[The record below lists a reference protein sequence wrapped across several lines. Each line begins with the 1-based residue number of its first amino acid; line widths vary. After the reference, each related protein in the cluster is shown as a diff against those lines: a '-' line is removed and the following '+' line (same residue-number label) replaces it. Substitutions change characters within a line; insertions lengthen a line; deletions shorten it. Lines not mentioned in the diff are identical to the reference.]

1 MIDWQR
7 VKALCF
13 DVDGTLSDTDDL
25 YVQRAARVLRV
36 FRFALFGRDPQK
48 MARKLVMHAETPG
61 NALYKFADKIGA
73 DDWLSKLAA
82 RFARNTPHTPKTGFL
97 LIPGVD
103 ELLRALHG
111 QYPMAVVSARGR
123 SSTLAFLQQYD
134 LEKYFAAIAT
144 GRTCRYTKPYPDP
157 VLWAAEQMD
166 TAPENCLMIGDTVV
180 DIQAGRAA
188 GAQTVGVLCGFG
200 EQGELQAAGAD
211 VILPSTANLR
221 EFLSV

>member
-1 MIDWQR
+1 MINWQR

-25 YVQRAARVLRV
+25 YVQRAARVLRL
-36 FRFALFGRDPQK
+36 FRFALSGRDPQK
-48 MARKLVMHAETPG
+48 VARQLVMLAETPG
-61 NALYKFADKIGA
+61 NALYQFADQIGA
-73 DDWLSKLAA
+73 DNWFSNIAA
-82 RFARNTPHTPKTGFL
+82 RFARNTPHKPKSGFL

-103 ELLRALHG
+103 GLLRSLHG
-111 QYPMAVVSARGR
+111 RYPMAVVSARGR
-123 SSTLAFLQQYD
+123 SSTLAFLRQYD
-134 LEKYFAAIAT
+134 LEKYFTAIAT

-157 VLWAAEQMD
+157 VLWAAEQMG
-166 TAPENCLMIGDTVV
+166 TAPEDCLMIGDTVV

-200 EQGELQAAGAD
+200 ELSELQAAGAN
-211 VILPSTANLR
+211 VILPSTANLS

>member
-25 YVQRAARVLRV
+25 YVQRAERV
-36 FRFALFGRDPQK
+36 FQAVRFALFGRDPK
-48 MARKLVMHAETPG
+48 KLARNLVMHAETPG
-61 NALYKFADKIGA
+61 NLLYKLADRWGI
-73 DDWLSKLAA
+73 DNWLSKLASP
-82 RFARNTPHTPKTGFL
+82 FARNTTPAHRAGFL

-103 ELLRALHG
+103 DLLHTLHSR
-111 QYPMAVVSARGR
+111 YPMAVVSARGQK
-123 SSTLAFLQQYD
+123 STLAFLRQYD
-134 LEKYFAAIAT
+134 LEKYFTAIAT

-157 VLWAAEQMD
+157 VLWAAEKMGV
-166 TAPENCLMIGDTVV
+166 APENCLMIGDTVV

-200 EQGELQAAGAD
+200 ELDELQAAGANI
-211 VILPSTANLR
+211 ILKSTANLS
-221 EFLSV
+221 EFL